1 MAETPEIPTRADMA
15 RHEQWAEEA
24 YDRMYD
30 APRHEVKDCK
40 DDACE
45 HLWKAIHIAE
55 ALGLADE
62 EARLHARLNHI
73 IAVYGSQF
81 RSSLI

>member
-1 MAETPEIPTRADMA
+1 MAQTPEPPTQAEMA
-15 RHEQWAEEA
+15 RHEQWAEAA

-45 HLWKAIHIAE
+45 HLWKAMAIAE

-62 EARLHARLNHI
+62 RARLEARRNHI
-73 IAVYGSQF
+73 IAVYASQF